1 MSQFKRTVLPLML
14 LGDSK
19 VGKTSLILKLTKNTF
34 DDLTLST
41 LGKESF
47 IYQVNLHGNDLKMKI
62 WDTAGQERFKSMSL
76 NVIKSVDGLILVYSI
91 TSKSSFNNLEYW
103 LNQLKDICDLSKKAM
118 IIIGNKSDLQTS
130 REVTYEEGEQFA
142 KSRGCN
148 FYETSAATGENIQE
162 VFNDIF
168 EQLYILFEDEI
179 KGIKKDEKTKITI
192 TKHNKN
198 ILKKCC

>member
-1 MSQFKRTVLPLML
+1 MSNFKRTVLPLML

-34 DDLTLST
+34 DDITLST

-179 KGIKKDEKTKITI
+179 KGIKKM
-192 TKHNKN
+192 
-198 ILKKCC
+198 KKQKLL

>member
-1 MSQFKRTVLPLML
+1 
-14 LGDSK
+14 
-19 VGKTSLILKLTKNTF
+19 
-34 DDLTLST
+34 
-41 LGKESF
+41 
-47 IYQVNLHGNDLKMKI
+47 MKI

>member
-1 MSQFKRTVLPLML
+1 MSNFKRTVLPLML

-34 DDLTLST
+34 DDITLST